1 MAGASGRKR
10 VSYLDSD
17 NERTDD
23 PDRAVGGEVAEYDD
37 HGRVLRRTRFFLDR
51 SELPWLPVG
60 ESAFLLWVAA
70 ALVLVWICIA
80 IVLSLT

>member
-10 VSYLDSD
+10 VSYVDSD
-17 NERTDD
+17 NQRTDD

-70 ALVLVWICIA
+70 ALVVVWICIG